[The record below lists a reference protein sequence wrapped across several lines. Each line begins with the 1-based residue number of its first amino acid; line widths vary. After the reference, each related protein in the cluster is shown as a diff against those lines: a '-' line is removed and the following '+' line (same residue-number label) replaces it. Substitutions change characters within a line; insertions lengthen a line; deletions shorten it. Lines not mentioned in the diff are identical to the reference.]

1 MKNILLIGLGRFGKN
16 IALQLNKLGHEVM
29 AVDNNE
35 ERVNDILPIVT
46 NAQIGDST
54 NTEFLKSLGIRNF
67 DVCIVTIGGDF
78 QNSLETTSLL
88 KELGAKLVVSRA
100 ERDVQAKFLLR
111 NGADE
116 VVSPEKQVANWAA
129 IRYTADH
136 IRDYIEVDEAHA
148 IFEVEVPEGW
158 VGKSVGELDI
168 RRKYSI
174 NIMATKENGKINM
187 AVTPE
192 TVLTD
197 KITLLVLGSY
207 KKLQKCFH
215 I

>member
-1 MKNILLIGLGRFGKN
+1 M
-16 IALQLNKLGHEVM
+16 
-29 AVDNNE
+29 
-35 ERVNDILPIVT
+35 
-46 NAQIGDST
+46 
-54 NTEFLKSLGIRNF
+54 EFLKSLGIRNF
-67 DVCIVTIGGDF
+67 DVCIVTIGGNF

-116 VVSPEKQVANWAA
+116 VVYPEKQVANWAA

-136 IRDYIEVDEAHA
+136 IRDYIEVDDAHG
-148 IFEVEVPEGW
+148 IFEVEVPEEW
-158 VGKSVGELDI
+158 IGKTVGELDI

-187 AVTPE
+187 AVSPE
-192 TVLTD
+192 TVFTD
-197 KITLLVLGSY
+197 KITLLVLGAY
-207 KKLQKCFH
+207 KELQKCFR

>member
-1 MKNILLIGLGRFGKN
+1 MKNILLIGLGRFGKH

-29 AVDNNE
+29 AVDINE
-35 ERVNDILPIVT
+35 ERVNESLPIVT

-54 NTEFLKSLGIRNF
+54 NTEFLRSLGIGNF
-67 DVCIVTIGGDF
+67 DVCIVTIGGNF

-100 ERDVQAKFLLR
+100 ERDVQEKFLLR

-116 VVSPEKQVANWAA
+116 VVYPEKQVANWAA

-136 IRDYIEVDEAHA
+136 IRDYIEVGEAHA
-148 IFEVEVPEGW
+148 IFEVEVPKGW
-158 VGKSVGELDI
+158 IGKTVGELDI

-187 AVTPE
+187 AVSPE

-197 KITLLVLGSY
+197 KITLLVLGAY